1 MPGPAAGRIALTA
14 RQRGVL
20 ERLERCRTGSRRE
33 VERAGLIL
41 AAADGAGNAA
51 SGRQVGVT
59 REMSRL
65 WRERWRR
72 REEALLAAEAAGDD
86 AALTAMVRGVLADEP
101 CSGAPATFGPEQV
114 CQIVALA
121 CEPPEG
127 SGRPITQWTAD
138 ELADEAVQR
147 GIVPH
152 ISASSV
158 ARFLKGGRAPAAP
171 QSLLAHAG
179 PGSPP

>member
-1 MPGPAAGRIALTA
+1 MPGPAAGGIALTA

-20 ERLERCRTGSRRE
+20 ERLVRRRTGSRQE
-33 VERAGLIL
+33 VERARLIL

-65 WRERWRR
+65 WRERWRQ
-72 REEALLAAEAAGDD
+72 REEALLAAEVEGDD
-86 AALTAMVRGVLADEP
+86 AALAVIVRGILADEP
-101 CSGAPATFGPEQV
+101 RSGAPATFGAEQV

-121 CEPPEG
+121 CEPPDV

-147 GIVPH
+147 GIVPR

-158 ARFLKGGRAPAAP
+158 ARFLKGGRPPAAS
-171 QSLLAHAG
+171 QSLLADAR
-179 PGSPP
+179 PG